1 MSNDEMTTSLI
12 INNDENID
20 NSSRNGGELIN
31 RDENY
36 FDENDLSQSE
46 YENEVPDTFD
56 NLTNAKK
63 RYHHIKCSNK
73 VINLSYKEDVSED
86 TICNVCSSIN

>member
-12 INNDENID
+12 INNDENLD

-31 RDENY
+31 RDEN
-36 FDENDLSQSE
+36 FFNENDLSQSE

-63 RYHHIKCSNK
+63 RYHLINAVIKLLIYHIRRMSRKIQF
-73 VINLSYKEDVSED
+73 VMYVAL
-86 TICNVCSSIN
+86 